1 MNFDYAG
8 YAMAQAQLQLLN
20 GAPIQP
26 VLNVGD
32 FIVHPQHP
40 NIVCQQPTQV
50 PIAQATVF
58 PGPYVRY
65 F

>member
-1 MNFDYAG
+1 
-8 YAMAQAQLQLLN
+8 MAQAQLQLLN
-20 GAPIQP
+20 GAPVQP

-32 FIVHPQHP
+32 FMVHPQHP
-40 NIVCQQPTQV
+40 NIVCQQPVQV
-50 PIAQATVF
+50 PIAPAPVF